1 MHEFSRSNAATNKV
15 SPWCYPSLPVGNFN
29 LRPWFPTNCTTAVAL
44 DLFSQGAG
52 SPQPRYPR
60 SSSRILKKPGQSQ
73 HQHQLSTLVLASAAS
88 TQISSQHF
96 AIPKGIKCHQMTSKG
111 TTDGIT
117 SRWSGSSTGAKG
129 GDQWLGRGCAQWGEG
144 TGGALQLFEVKV
156 GGCCCKIRYVVWIM
170 LRKCSLY
177 YQHFV

>member
-1 MHEFSRSNAATNKV
+1 MHEFPRSNAATNKV
-15 SPWCYPSLPVGNFN
+15 SPWSCPSLPGGNFN

-52 SPQPRYPR
+52 TQQPRYPR

-96 AIPKGIKCHQMTSKG
+96 AIPKGIKGHQRAQRM
-111 TTDGIT
+111 
-117 SRWSGSSTGAKG
+117 GSHP
-129 GDQWLGRGCAQWGEG
+129 RGQVLRQEPKVVTNGWAEG
-144 TGGALQLFEVKV
+144 VHNEVKARE
-156 GGCCCKIRYVVWIM
+156 GH
-170 LRKCSLY
+170 CSCLG
-177 YQHFV
+177 